1 MSGEARCPVCGRPAG
16 PTTPEAA
23 CGGCG
28 WVLYTPL
35 RAGAITADIRR
46 DFDTQLR
53 AARHRQAARD
63 ARALD
68 TALRTVIQELS
79 PGATSTV
86 IDIGADQVIVTTVS
100 LDRAGSPQVIG
111 SGAVAWTSAPRILPA
126 AEQGRYSQL
135 AHGIDGLGDDS
146 IARLLRD
153 EMPSAGD
160 DRVMVICRPA
170 GWPVLEAAATALA
183 TRTRAQLLRLSG
195 ASDTSVP
202 QELASLAAKAPLRR
216 PYRLMTV
223 AVDSRTGAVA
233 LRPHQLFAIGD
244 GPGTEASL
252 TLRRMPGDVSGT
264 TLAIFADTGS
274 NSRGA
279 DGAAEDPLALY
290 SIALP
295 PGRAAPLRA
304 VLDGPGRVRIVEPA
318 GAVPYPGTWAQV
330 CSEIPSRV
338 TTAAAPVNLVCAVD
352 LSGTRD
358 AVRQRKALVR
368 DLVQL
373 LGAEYP
379 DERQLRVGIV
389 TCTEHVF
396 GRRPGPGERAPVTSV
411 SGLGPAGE
419 GLGWLDGQTGADISY
434 RPCAPV
440 EDLLQD
446 SLALLAKSRRAR
458 RIPLLLTVAGRGPH
472 PDRQL
477 GDRRLPCPRGL
488 MWQSLMDEL
497 TRQAGAR
504 CAVVADTLPGGNERA
519 EWRQIGPAGQ
529 RVLSQ
534 ATARQV
540 AEDLGLLTA
549 QAQRIPLPLTDEP
562 EGATR

>member
-1 MSGEARCPVCGRPAG
+1 M
-16 PTTPEAA
+16 
-23 CGGCG
+23 
-28 WVLYTPL
+28 
-35 RAGAITADIRR
+35 
-46 DFDTQLR
+46 
-53 AARHRQAARD
+53 
-63 ARALD
+63 
-68 TALRTVIQELS
+68 
-79 PGATSTV
+79 
-86 IDIGADQVIVTTVS
+86 
-100 LDRAGSPQVIG
+100 IG
-111 SGAVAWTSAPRILPA
+111 SGAVAWTSALRILPA
-126 AEQGRYSQL
+126 AEQGRHSQL
-135 AHGIDGLGDDS
+135 AHGIDGLGDDN
-146 IARLLRD
+146 IGRLLRD
-153 EMPSAGD
+153 EMPSVGD

-170 GWPVLEAAATALA
+170 GWRVLEAAATALA
-183 TRTRAQLLRLSG
+183 TRPRAQLLRLSG

-216 PYRLMTV
+216 PYRLMTI
-223 AVDSRTGAVA
+223 AVDSQTGAVA

-274 NSRGA
+274 NPRGA

-318 GAVPYPGTWAQV
+318 GAVPHPGTWAQV

-338 TTAAAPVNLVCAVD
+338 TTAVAPVDLVCAVD

-419 GLGWLDGQTGADISY
+419 GLGWLGGQTGVDISY

-488 MWQSLMDEL
+488 MWQSLMDQL

-519 EWRQIGPAGQ
+519 EWREIGPAGQ
-529 RVLSQ
+529 RVLAQ